1 MFSVR
6 LCLPGIPHLSHNPLR
21 RWNLMVA
28 HPRPLID
35 VFAAMPD
42 FRQSRGKRHALS
54 AIFATEGFPAWAE
67 SFPGLT
73 LP

>member
-1 MFSVR
+1 
-6 LCLPGIPHLSHNPLR
+6 
-21 RWNLMVA
+21 MVA